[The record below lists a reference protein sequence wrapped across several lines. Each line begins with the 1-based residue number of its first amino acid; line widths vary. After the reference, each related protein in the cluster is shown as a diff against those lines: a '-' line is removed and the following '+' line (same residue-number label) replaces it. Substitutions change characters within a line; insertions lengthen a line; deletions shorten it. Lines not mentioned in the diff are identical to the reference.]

1 MNTAG
6 DSADQIVKMSLNGLE
21 LGLKISGAA
30 AKQLAVLIYAILRDQ
45 KKTRGKARMNTML
58 RSGKELRVFA
68 VKPEDL
74 KVFCQEAK
82 RYGVLYCVLKSKNS
96 KDSVV
101 DVMVRAED
109 ASKINRIFEK
119 FEMATVDMGTIE
131 QDLERGLEKTGEG
144 ELQTHQQEERG
155 QSTNPTKGR
164 EAKSRPSEPTYE
176 ARQRAAGGTS
186 KPNAKPSV
194 KQELRDIREQ
204 QGKNAA
210 RGPQQSKT
218 PTNRTPKPKAPKGK
232 GR

>member
-1 MNTAG
+1 MNPAG
-6 DSADQIVKMSLNGLE
+6 DAADQVVKMSFNGLE
-21 LGLKISGAA
+21 FGLRITGAA
-30 AKQLAVLIYAILRDQ
+30 AKQLAILIYAILKEQ

-74 KVFCQEAK
+74 KTFCQEAK

-131 QDLERGLEKTGEG
+131 QDLERGLEKAGEG
-144 ELQTHQQEERG
+144 EIQTQQQEERG

-164 EAKSRPSEPTYE
+164 EAKSSPSEPTYE
-176 ARQRAAGGTS
+176 ARRAAGGTS

-194 KQELRDIREQ
+194 KQELRNIREQ

-218 PTNRTPKPKAPKGK
+218 PTNRTPKPKVPKGK

>member
-74 KVFCQEAK
+74 KTFCQEAK

-119 FEMATVDMGTIE
+119 FEMTTVDMGTIE
-131 QDLERGLEKTGEG
+131 QDLERGLEKAGEG

-155 QSTNPTKGR
+155 QSANPTKGR

-176 ARQRAAGGTS
+176 ARQAAGGTS

-194 KQELRDIREQ
+194 KQELRNIREQ